1 MYLGYFFL
9 SLFLSVVLTP
19 LVYVIMYKLGI
30 VDEPKAAARKIHKKK
45 IPLGGGWAIFLSFF
59 IVVFLAWQGKTIGQE
74 VLPKHLLALFIG
86 GLVLMIGG
94 ILDDKFNLRPIHQ
107 IWFPVVASVVIIAFG
122 IGPHAF
128 TNPIGGGLLD
138 VSRIKISFG
147 SLGNLI
153 LIADAIVFVW
163 LMGMMFTTKFLDG
176 LDGLVAGVV
185 SIGALVLFG
194 FSIQD
199 QWLQPDVALLSIMFA
214 GACLGFLIWNW
225 HPAKIF
231 LGEGGSLFAGFILGT
246 LAIIS
251 GAKIATTLLVVA
263 VPAIDVAR
271 VIIRRIQKGRSIA
284 VGDNEHL
291 HFKLVASGM
300 THRQVVFFMYAISGA
315 IGLSA
320 LYLKSFQKFIALSV
334 VLIIMI
340 LIGFWLAKKEQLSR
354 ANIEYG
360 K

>member
-1 MYLGYFFL
+1 MQYVGYFIL
-9 SLFLSVVLTP
+9 TLLLSVLFVP
-19 LVYVIMYKLGI
+19 LVYVVMHKLHI
-30 VDEPKAAARKIHKKK
+30 VDEPKAQTRKIHKKK
-45 IPLGGGWAIFLSFF
+45 IPLGGGLAIFLSFF
-59 IVVFLAWQGKTIGQE
+59 IVVALAWQSKSIGVE
-74 VLPKHLLALFIG
+74 VLPKHVLALFLG

-94 ILDDKFNLRPIHQ
+94 LLDDKYNLRPVKQ
-107 IWFPVVASVVIIAFG
+107 IWFPIIASIIVIVFG

-128 TNPIGGGLLD
+128 SNPFGGLVD
-138 VSRIKISFG
+138 VSRFKISFG
-147 SLGNLI
+147 DFGNLI
-153 LIADAIVFVW
+153 VIADAIVFIW

-185 SIGALVLFG
+185 TIGSLVLFG
-194 FSIQD
+194 FTIQD
-199 QWLQPDVALLSIMFA
+199 KWLQPEVALLSIIFA
-214 GACLGFLIWNW
+214 GACFGFLIWNW

-231 LGEGGSLFAGFILGT
+231 LGEGGSLFAGFILGS

-271 VIIRRIQKGRSIA
+271 VIIRRIQKGKSIA

-300 THRQVVFFMYAISGA
+300 SHRQVVLLMYAISGS
-315 IGLSA
+315 IGLSS
-320 LYLKSFQKFIALSV
+320 LFLESSQKFIALGV
-334 VLIIMI
+334 ILVAMI
-340 LIGFWLAKKEQLSR
+340 LMGMWLAKKDQKPETEF
-354 ANIEYG
+354 NYG